1 VDVVLQE
8 RLIDAVGRESVKTDP
23 EDLSVYSF
31 DAYSQ
36 SRTPNA
42 VVLPANTRDVSAVVR
57 IARECGEPIVARG
70 AGTGLCGAAT
80 PVDGG
85 VLMSFARMN
94 RVLEL
99 DARNRRVRV
108 QPGLINL
115 ELSKQVASTGLFYAP
130 DPSSQKACTIGGNIG
145 TNAGGPH
152 CLSYGTTVNHV
163 LGLEVVDE
171 LGEVF
176 TTSVD
181 DSGYDLTGMLVG
193 SEGTLGVVTSAWVR
207 LLKMPESVRVWVA
220 AFTDVEAASEA
231 VSAIIGSGIVPTALE
246 MMDDVIIKLCEEMY
260 HSGFPTDAGA
270 VLMIENAGIEDDMD
284 GYEEK
289 IERLCK
295 QCGSISWRSAR
306 TAAERDKL
314 WAARK
319 GAFGA
324 TGRIAPNCY
333 LQDVVVPRTK
343 LPQMLT
349 FVENAAKLHDLPI
362 GNVFHAGDGNLHPLL
377 MYDRRDKRQVEA
389 VKNAGNEILSAAVD
403 LGGTIS
409 GEHGI
414 GYEKRDTLPR
424 IFNEDD
430 LGAMLRVRDV
440 FDAKRNFNP
449 DKIFPASASCEEVR

>member
-1 VDVVLQE
+1 MLQE
-8 RLIDAVGRESVKTDP
+8 RLVDALGRDSVKTDP

-36 SRTPNA
+36 SRTPNV
-42 VVLPANTRDVSAVVR
+42 VVLPANARDVGAAVR
-57 IARECGEPIVARG
+57 IARDCGEPIVARG

-80 PVDGG
+80 PVNGG

-94 RVLEL
+94 RILEI

-115 ELSKQVASTGLFYAP
+115 DLSKHVASTGLFYAP

-171 LGEVF
+171 CGEVF
-176 TTSVD
+176 TTDVD
-181 DSGYDLTGMLVG
+181 ESGYDLTGVLVG
-193 SEGTLGVVTSAWVR
+193 SEGTLGIVTSAWVR

-231 VSAIIGSGIVPTALE
+231 VSSIIGSGIIPTALE
-246 MMDDVIIKLCEEMY
+246 MMDDVIIKLCEAAY

-270 VLMIENAGIEDDMD
+270 VLMIESAGLEDDMK

-289 IERLCK
+289 IERICK
-295 QCGSISWRSAR
+295 ECGSLSWRSAR
-306 TAAERDKL
+306 TAAEREAL

-343 LPQMLT
+343 LPQMLS
-349 FVENAAKLHDLPI
+349 FVENAAKSHDLPI

-430 LGAMLRVRDV
+430 LGAMQRVRDV
-440 FDAKRNFNP
+440 FDPKRNFNP
-449 DKIFPASASCEEVR
+449 DKIFPAGASCAEVR

>member
-1 VDVVLQE
+1 
-8 RLIDAVGRESVKTDP
+8 
-23 EDLSVYSF
+23 
-31 DAYSQ
+31 
-36 SRTPNA
+36 
-42 VVLPANTRDVSAVVR
+42 
-57 IARECGEPIVARG
+57 
-70 AGTGLCGAAT
+70 
-80 PVDGG
+80 
-85 VLMSFARMN
+85 
-94 RVLEL
+94 
-99 DARNRRVRV
+99 
-108 QPGLINL
+108 
-115 ELSKQVASTGLFYAP
+115 
-130 DPSSQKACTIGGNIG
+130 
-145 TNAGGPH
+145 
-152 CLSYGTTVNHV
+152 LSYGTTVNHV

-171 LGEVF
+171 FGEVF
-176 TTSVD
+176 TTNVD
-181 DSGYDLTGMLVG
+181 DSGYDLTGALVG

-349 FVENAAKLHDLPI
+349 FVENAAKSHDLPI